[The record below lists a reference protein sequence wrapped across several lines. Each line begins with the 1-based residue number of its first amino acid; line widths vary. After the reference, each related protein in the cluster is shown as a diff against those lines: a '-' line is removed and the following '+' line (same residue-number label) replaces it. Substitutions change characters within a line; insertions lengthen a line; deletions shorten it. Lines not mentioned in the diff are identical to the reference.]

1 MTTCLSTTLTRI
13 GGGIESST
21 ERIGGDIACTA
32 TPIGGDIGVVTTKQ
46 GTISCAMYQVC
57 RTNIMMRYL
66 EISPKVVWVLAGHT
80 ENHVYSNTKW
90 RVD

>member
-13 GGGIESST
+13 GDIDSSAR
-21 ERIGGDIACTA
+21 RIGGDIACSA
-32 TPIGGDIGVVTTKQ
+32 TWIGGDIGVSATKQ
-46 GTISCAMYQVC
+46 GKISCAMYQVC
-57 RTNIMMRYL
+57 RTNVMMRYL